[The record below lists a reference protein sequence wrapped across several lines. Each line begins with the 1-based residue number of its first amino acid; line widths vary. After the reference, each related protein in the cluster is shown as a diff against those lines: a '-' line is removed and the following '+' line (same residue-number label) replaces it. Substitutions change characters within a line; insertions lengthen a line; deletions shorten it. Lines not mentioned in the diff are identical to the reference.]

1 MYELVVVIQFL
12 ARKVVRNDEEET
24 TWWTWW
30 REYKISH
37 TS

>member
-24 TWWTWW
+24 TGTWW